1 MAESL
6 SLRALA
12 AYAGILPGY
21 TGMDGSYRATS
32 DAARERVLAALG
44 HPASDARMARQTLA
58 ALLDEARARLLPESR
73 VVVAGAEARA
83 VRVQLAGAPCAA
95 IDWTLTLDLE
105 EGASHAASGHAL
117 VEARGARSGVVAFDL
132 PVDPPLGYHTLT
144 VTIDGP
150 GGTRAATQHL
160 IVVPPRCLSAAEAL
174 RGERVVGVTASLY
187 TVRSARN
194 WGVGDLTDLGTL
206 VDVVADHGGAF
217 VGVNPLHAL
226 RTSGLEPSPYGP
238 VSRVFRH
245 LLYLDVDAVP
255 ELADDAAARALR
267 AEPGLE
273 VTLGAL
279 RAADRVDHAAV
290 LAAKRPV
297 LEALHRAFRR
307 LPAEHAR
314 RRAYEAYVAE
324 QGAALDRYATFQA
337 LDEHF
342 RAEGFGWWPEWPEA
356 MRDAAG
362 DGVRAFA
369 ATHAEAVD
377 FHRWTQFELDA
388 QLAAAAA
395 RARAR
400 QLPVGLYQDL
410 AVGASPAGG
419 DVWGDQALFVTG
431 VALGAPPDALGPD
444 GQNWGLPPM
453 SPREL
458 ARAGYAPWTRL
469 VRSAMRHAGALRI
482 DHAIGL
488 FRQFWIP
495 QGSTGRDG
503 AYMRM
508 PADDLLGILALE
520 SVRAN
525 GGAGALVVGED
536 LGTVP
541 PEVGPGLA
549 RWGVLSS
556 KVLYFE
562 RGEHGSFVP
571 PRTYARA
578 ALATVNT
585 HDLATLAG
593 WWQGRDVALRR
604 ELDLATDEE
613 TDGREC
619 GAGGRTC
626 ATRPT
631 ARRGGRGR
639 SRGGRRRRA
648 WRDPGR
654 ARGRHARGRRATRGG
669 ARGGAA
675 RAELDGRARAG
686 GPGGGD
692 GAGQPAGGGAGPIFE
707 LDPAATDVAGRGGG
721 GSGGGASVRSGAVP
735 PTMSDRLTV
744 RLPASSTHANS
755 CSPPVSRLV
764 AVSWRH
770 WLREVAVI
778 AAGALAAQAWWSDR
792 QDAERERDCLRQLG
806 VDTREALQ
814 SNQAPAASASA
825 RPSVA
830 PQPK

>member
-21 TGMDGSYRATS
+21 TAMDGEYRATS
-32 DAARERVLAALG
+32 DAARERVLEALG
-44 HPASDARMARQTLA
+44 LPASDARAARRTLA
-58 ALLDEARARLLPESR
+58 ALLDAARGRLLAESR

-83 VRVQLAGAPCAA
+83 VRMQLAGAPCAA
-95 IDWTLTLDLE
+95 VEWTLTLTLE
-105 EGASHAASGHAL
+105 DGSVHEARGHAP
-117 VEARGARSGVVAFDL
+117 VEARGARLGVVAVDL
-132 PVDPPLGYHTLT
+132 PINPPLGYHTLAVT
-144 VTIDGP
+144 VDGP
-150 GGTRAATQHL
+150 VGVRRATQHL
-160 IVVPPRCLSAAEAL
+160 IVVPPRCRSAAEAL

-187 TVRSARN
+187 TVRSAHN
-194 WGVGDLTDLGTL
+194 WGAGDLTDLAAL
-206 VDVVADHGGAF
+206 VDFAADHGGAF

-245 LLYLDVDAVP
+245 LLYLDVDAIP
-255 ELADDAAARALR
+255 ELADDDAARARRGDPAL
-267 AEPGLE
+267 AAA
-273 VTLGAL
+273 LGAL

-297 LEALHRAFRR
+297 LEALHRAFRG
-307 LPAEHAR
+307 LPPGHAR
-314 RRAYEAYVAE
+314 RLAFEAYVAE
-324 QGAALDRYATFQA
+324 QGGALDRYATFQA

-342 RAEGFGWWPEWPEA
+342 RAEGLGWWPEWPEA
-356 MRDAAG
+356 MRDPAG
-362 DGVRAFA
+362 DAVRAFVGGHA
-369 ATHAEAVD
+369 AAVD
-377 FHRWTQFELDA
+377 FHRWVQFELDA

-395 RARAR
+395 RARGR
-400 QLPVGLYQDL
+400 GLPVGLYQDL

-453 SPREL
+453 NPREL

-562 RGEHGSFVP
+562 RGAHGAFTP

-604 ELDLATDEE
+604 ELELLATDEAAE
-613 TDGREC
+613 
-619 GAGGRTC
+619 
-626 ATRPT
+626 
-631 ARRGGRGR
+631 
-639 SRGGRRRRA
+639 
-648 WRDPGR
+648 
-654 ARGRHARGRRATRGG
+654 
-669 ARGGAA
+669 AA
-675 RAELDGRARAG
+675 RAERAGERAQLVRLLVAEGVLDAAAVGGVVRGEMPDALPADALDDVVLRAAVHAVVRRAPSWLVGLALEDLVGETEPVNLPGVGPDRFPSWTRRLGMSIEAASGDEGVARAFG
-686 GPGGGD
+686 G
-692 GAGQPAGGGAGPIFE
+692 E
-707 LDPAATDVAGRGGG
+707 RVWR
-721 GSGGGASVRSGAVP
+721 AS
-735 PTMSDRLTV
+735 
-744 RLPASSTHANS
+744 
-755 CSPPVSRLV
+755 
-764 AVSWRH
+764 
-770 WLREVAVI
+770 
-778 AAGALAAQAWWSDR
+778 
-792 QDAERERDCLRQLG
+792 
-806 VDTREALQ
+806 
-814 SNQAPAASASA
+814 
-825 RPSVA
+825 
-830 PQPK
+830 